1 MTLDFQSL
9 LRQLSGDGPKAK
21 PASNGVG
28 RRLGLYDAG
37 ELTELLAKPKQTRC
51 PHCDKLLPP
60 PELKTR
66 RRRLYE
72 ARTAAGTF
80 LHLEIES

>member
-1 MTLDFQSL
+1 MDFQSL
-9 LRQLSGDGPKAK
+9 LRQLSGETGK
-21 PASNGVG
+21 PAKGKSRG
-28 RRLGLYDAG
+28 RIGLYDAG
-37 ELTELLAKPKQTRC
+37 ELVELQERPKQTRC
-51 PHCDKLLPP
+51 PHCDKLVPP
-60 PELKTR
+60 PELKVR

>member
-1 MTLDFQSL
+1 MDFQSL
-9 LRQLSGDGPKAK
+9 LRQLSGEASK
-21 PASNGVG
+21 PAKG
-28 RRLGLYDAG
+28 RPSARIGLYDAG
-37 ELTELLAKPKQTRC
+37 ELVQLLAKPKPTRC
-51 PHCDKLLPP
+51 PHCNNLQPE

-80 LHLEIES
+80 LHLEIEG

>member
-1 MTLDFQSL
+1 MDFQSL
-9 LRQLSGDGPKAK
+9 LRELSGEKRK
-21 PASNGVG
+21 PAKKSSG
-28 RRLGLYDAG
+28 RIGLYEAG
-37 ELTELLAKPKQTRC
+37 ELVELQERPKQFRC
-51 PHCDKLLPP
+51 PHCEKLVPP